1 MSEEDNG
8 QNKDAFNAK
17 KVAIVEIKDICK
29 DDEIIENCVKAITT
43 EITEHEGLLDE
54 AALNG
59 MIIGHVFETTS
70 IKYLKDNDLLHQGSS
85 ESRVSESLLD
95 KMANMSLKM
104 PDGLVI
110 EGDPPLI
117 TGVVEAKLGSIQ
129 HAGYRVTKQLQHF
142 EKSTRE
148 VAKAY
153 NPLGMDKSIPA
164 KINVADENDFEIHIV
179 HPLDT
184 IEDYDNLEDVKQS
197 ENVVRAKLPDNSA
210 SLIFLPITRK
220 DVDEVAERI
229 QDDVVDSLD
238 FEARMWIVQDDWVD

>member
-8 QNKDAFNAK
+8 QNKDTLNVK
-17 KVAIVEIKDICK
+17 EITPVEIKDICK
-29 DDEIIENCVKAITT
+29 DDEIIKNCAKAITT

-59 MIIGHVFETTS
+59 MIIGHVFETAS
-70 IKYLKDNDLLHQGSS
+70 IKYMQDNDLLHQGSS
-85 ESRVSESLLD
+85 VSSVSESLLD

-110 EGDPPLI
+110 EGDPPLV

-142 EKSTRE
+142 DQSTRE
-148 VAKAY
+148 AAKAY

-164 KINVADENDFEIHIV
+164 KIDVADENDFEIHVV

-184 IEDYDNLEDVKQS
+184 LDDYDNLEDV
-197 ENVVRAKLPDNSA
+197 
-210 SLIFLPITRK
+210 
-220 DVDEVAERI
+220 DEVADRI

-238 FEARMWIVQDDWVD
+238 FEARMWIVQDEWVD